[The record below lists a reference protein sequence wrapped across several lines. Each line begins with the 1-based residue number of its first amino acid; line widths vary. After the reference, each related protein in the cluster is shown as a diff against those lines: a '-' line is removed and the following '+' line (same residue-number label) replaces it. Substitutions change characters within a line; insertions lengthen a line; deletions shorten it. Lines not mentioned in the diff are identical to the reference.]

1 MLKQVRNYSSISIE
15 ELLRLCS
22 AGGNSGAWEE
32 FVRRFHR
39 LIATVVLRMCVR
51 HGTYD
56 NETVDDL
63 IQETYLKLCADD
75 ARLLR
80 GFTAQHPG
88 AFLGYVKVIAANVAR
103 DHFRSTLAQKRGLP
117 QIVQTT
123 DVSNHSIERGRGSTS
138 DIERQT
144 LIDEIQR
151 SLDSCAEGPH
161 RERNR
166 TIFWLYYRVG
176 LSASAIATL
185 PDIRLT
191 TKGVESI
198 LLRLTNQLRSKL
210 VAERVPRLRSS
221 ELIPEGI
228 IRS

>member
-1 MLKQVRNYSSISIE
+1 M
-15 ELLRLCS
+15 RLCS
-22 AGGNSGAWEE
+22 VGGNSAAWEE

-51 HGTYD
+51 HGTFD

-63 IQETYLKLCADD
+63 IQETYVKLCADN

-103 DHFRSTLAQKRGLP
+103 DHFRSVLAQKRGLP
-117 QIVQTT
+117 QMVQTNDT
-123 DVSNHSIERGRGSTS
+123 LNQNSIERGRGSAS

-198 LLRLTNQLRSKL
+198 ILRLTNQIRSKL
-210 VAERVPRLRSS
+210 AAERAPGLRSN

-228 IRS
+228 VRS